1 MGTLDSWG
9 GEEFYVYRDL
19 YACVCLYSVYIKRD
33 LSTVKTSH
41 SSLQNPQ
48 QWDSYSFS
56 NSDSELSAS
65 DRINLIHLNSCP
77 WLLFLVQPNLQPL
90 LLILS
95 LTLIKLSPNPIKSF
109 IFTLSPL
116 PLHLAAYYARWMD
129 QVNRLPSYWNNFIY
143 YFCFS

>member
-56 NSDSELSAS
+56 NSNSELSAS
-65 DRINLIHLNSCP
+65 DRIILIHVNSCP

-143 YFCFS
+143 CFCFS